1 MSKFDWSGF
10 NGKMQVS
17 GHRGAR
23 WTKPENTMTSF
34 KYALDIGCDS
44 IETDIR
50 FTADKQLVL
59 MHDETA
65 DRTTDGHG
73 PIREM
78 TLEQFKG
85 LNAAY
90 GFEDFAPEAPPTF
103 EELLQFCCAQEKKIF
118 INCEFKEYP
127 VDGRDEFAYECADAI
142 IEMIRKYD
150 YEKHFVIN
158 SFSAKLLEYICD
170 KYPGEKPGT
179 CMYPV
184 HGFYPYETM
193 SGATRCP
200 GEYCDCLCVYTH
212 HYLPDGTRRVENYH
226 VPTRDVCEKL
236 LAEGKEL
243 WVGPMVS
250 SYDELKWAV
259 ERGIN
264 VVCSDFPEDTLR
276 ILKELGY
283 HQ

>member
-1 MSKFDWSGF
+1 MSKFNWDP
-10 NGKMQVS
+10 NGPKMQVS

-34 KYALDIGCDS
+34 KYALEIGCDS

-50 FTADKQLVL
+50 FTKDKQLVL
-59 MHDETA
+59 MHDDTV
-65 DRTTDGHG
+65 DRTTEGHG
-73 PIREM
+73 PVREH
-78 TLEQFKG
+78 TLAEFKA

-90 GFEDFAPEAPPTF
+90 GFEDFGPEAPPTF
-103 EELLQFCCAQEKKIF
+103 EELLQLCCAQEKKIF

-150 YEKHFVIN
+150 YEEHFVIN
-158 SFSAKLLEYICD
+158 SFSAKLLEYIVD

-193 SGATRCP
+193 SDASRCP

-226 VPTRDVCEKL
+226 VPTREVCEKL
-236 LAEGKEL
+236 KAEGKEI

-250 SYDELKWAV
+250 SYDELKAAV

-264 VVCSDFPEDTLR
+264 VVCSDFPEDSLR
-276 ILKELGY
+276 ILRELGY
-283 HQ
+283 HD